1 MSVFA
6 KINDVSSAAKEMDID
21 TLQCR
26 DFGHHWRTRHIE
38 RHREYFERVL
48 VCQRCSTEA
57 IQQLSRSGVVL
68 GRRYTY
74 ADGYLFKGIGRLD
87 ANAKGAIRLAIF
99 DTQADIVSDVKDK
112 PRKRRPSPN
121 GRQSQ

>member
-1 MSVFA
+1 MSTFA
-6 KINDVSSAAKEMDID
+6 KTIDVTAAAKDMDLD
-21 TLQCR
+21 VLECR
-26 DFGHHWRTRHIE
+26 DFGHTWRTRHIE
-38 RHREYFERVL
+38 RHRDRFERVL
-48 VCQRCSTEA
+48 VCQRCATEA
-57 IQQLSRSGVVL
+57 VQILSRTGVVL

>member
-1 MSVFA
+1 MPNTSMRTDTSGATAMYTA
-6 KINDVSSAAKEMDID
+6 K
-21 TLQCR
+21 
-26 DFGHHWRTRHIE
+26 
-38 RHREYFERVL
+38 
-48 VCQRCSTEA
+48 
-57 IQQLSRSGVVL
+57 
-68 GRRYTY
+68 
-74 ADGYLFKGIGRLD
+74 GRLD